1 MITNVNYVLVA
12 NAACPASY
20 SNTDA
25 LNVGEIALFD
35 ENRKLITSEALA
47 AAAKSIYVGLCKG
60 IMKVAN
66 PTTGALED
74 KKEIEYTMNIQRRG
88 IRNITVT
95 SYEAPVQQTIEI
107 DAATATITNGYRYVL
122 RIVYNDLYEHPGQF
136 THTYET
142 VATSATASDVL
153 NALASQINKHPG
165 RRVTAAVAGNK
176 LTLTALEKDDNE
188 GKYSINEYSVVNM
201 DASLYF
207 TIPGALLSNIPE
219 AVPGVEITK
228 TAGTP
233 GKGYWKQVR
242 DAEMRNMGYKGM
254 VFIDAYPMIVQD
266 KVVDE
271 NTTYDTLTIE
281 ADNIYLSPD
290 NQYHKDTP
298 VETQVFVKSGSL
310 AASAFKTYLDAF
322 VAGEV
327 AESGD

>member
-12 NAACPASY
+12 NAECPASY
-20 SNTDA
+20 SDTDS

-35 ENRKLITSEALA
+35 ENRTLITSDALA
-47 AAAKSIYVGLCKG
+47 AAAKSIYIGLCKG
-60 IMKVAN
+60 VMKVAN

-74 KKEIEYTMNIQRRG
+74 KKEIEFSVNIQRNG
-88 IRNITVT
+88 IRNVTVT
-95 SYEAPVQQTIEI
+95 EYEAPKQQVITI
-107 DAATATITNGYRYVL
+107 DAASATITVGYRYVL

-142 VATSATASDVL
+142 IATSTDAATL
-153 NALASQINKHPG
+153 LTTLASQINKHPG
-165 RRVTAAVAGNK
+165 RRVTASVSGTT

-201 DASLYF
+201 DASLYY

-219 AVPGVEITK
+219 AVTGVTIK
-228 TAGTP
+228 KDAGTP

-298 VETQVFVKSGSL
+298 VEVQVFAKSGSL
-310 AASAFKTYLDAF
+310 SGSAFKTYLDAF
-322 VAGEV
+322 VTGET
-327 AESGD
+327 A

>member
-25 LNVGEIALFD
+25 LNAGEIALFD
-35 ENRKLITSEALA
+35 ENRKLITSAALA

-60 IMKVAN
+60 TMKVAN
-66 PTTGALED
+66 PSTGALED
-74 KKEIEYTMNIQRRG
+74 KKEIEFSVNIQRNG
-88 IRNITVT
+88 IRNVT
-95 SYEAPVQQTIEI
+95 LTEYEEPVQQKITI
-107 DAATATITNGYRYVL
+107 AAAGATITAGYRYVL

-142 VATSATASDVL
+142 VATSTDAETLL

-165 RRVTAAVAGNK
+165 RRVTASVSTTT

-219 AVPGVEITK
+219 AVPGVTITK

-242 DAEMRNMGYKGM
+242 DAEMRNMGYKGI

-271 NTTYDTLTIE
+271 NTDYDCLIIE

-298 VETQVFVKSGSL
+298 MEVQLYVKEGSL
-310 AASAFKTYLDAF
+310 SSSAFKTYLDAF
-322 VAGEV
+322 VSGS
-327 AESGD
+327 AE

>member
-25 LNVGEIALFD
+25 LNVGEI
-35 ENRKLITSEALA
+35 NRKLITSEALA

-60 IMKVAN
+60 TMQVAN

-74 KKEIEYTMNIQRRG
+74 KKEIEFSMNIQRNG

-95 SYEAPVQQTIEI
+95 PYEAPVQQKIEI
-107 DAATATITNGYRYVL
+107 DATSATVTAGYRYVL

-165 RRVTAAVAGNK
+165 RRVTAAVSSNK
-176 LTLTALEKDDNE
+176 LTLTALAKDDNE

-219 AVPGVEITK
+219 AVPGATITK
-228 TAGTP
+228 TVGTP

-310 AASAFKTYLDAF
+310 ASSTFKTYLDTF
-322 VAGEV
+322 VKGEV
-327 AESGD
+327 ESGD